1 MPNIDAIQIIRGLIK
16 PDIVVITPQA
26 HTRTNPINTKSHF
39 NFVFS
44 IQSDPTKPST
54 LTVMSMKRRATNPP
68 EESNHVNR
76 SYLIR

>member
-1 MPNIDAIQIIRGLIK
+1 MPNIDAIQIIRGLVK

-44 IQSDPTKPST
+44 IQRDPTNSK
-54 LTVMSMKRRATNPP
+54 LTVTSMKRRATNPP

>member
-1 MPNIDAIQIIRGLIK
+1 MPNIDAIEIIRGLIN
-16 PDIVVITPQA
+16 PDMKIIVPRVNLNL
-26 HTRTNPINTKSHF
+26 NPIESSSHID
-39 NFVFS
+39 FVLSFK
-44 IQSDPTKPST
+44 SDPTKPST